1 MNFKE
6 FWEKNGQPIAGSAAL
21 LAIYAVVAYSC
32 FGGEPDKSKAPKKE
46 TAKEYTTLRQD
57 VSSMWHRLGCA
68 VRLCDEG
75 GRCPVWSTKYSKC
88 YMLDK
93 EGERVLRYYER
104 EGARKEQIESWSP
117 DLFGK

>member
-1 MNFKE
+1 MNIDDK
-6 FWEKNGQPIAGSAAL
+6 KALLGSAAL
-21 LAIYAVVAYSC
+21 LAIYAAVAFTCSVLPDS
-32 FGGEPDKSKAPKKE
+32 GGSKKE
-46 TAKEYTTLRQD
+46 EESTTVRQD
-57 VSSMWHRLGCA
+57 VSSMWHRVKCA
-68 VRLCDEG
+68 VRFCDEE
-75 GRCPVWSTKYSKC
+75 GRCPVWSSMYSKC